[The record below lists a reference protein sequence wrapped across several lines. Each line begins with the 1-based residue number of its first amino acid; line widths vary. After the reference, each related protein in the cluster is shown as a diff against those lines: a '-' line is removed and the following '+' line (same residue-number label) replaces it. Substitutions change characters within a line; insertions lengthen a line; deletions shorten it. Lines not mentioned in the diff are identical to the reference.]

1 MTFYEKAALAIS
13 GVMLVLAII
22 LHLKYGRDK

>member
-13 GVMLVLAII
+13 GVMLALAII